1 MTKFAALVSIRFPE
15 PSTYVFNK
23 IILILI
29 KRGLKKKHG
38 KTWCY
43 MEAVSIRLI
52 LRLFIYINRSV
63 NEEWKPKQI

>member
-1 MTKFAALVSIRFPE
+1 MLSMTKLAALVSIRFPE

-29 KRGLKKKHG
+29 KRRLKKNIK
-38 KTWCY
+38 CY

-52 LRLFIYINRSV
+52 LIEYYINRSI